1 VPAIRTIANQTGMP
15 LIDNN
20 SPLLNH
26 PEYFSDGVHPN
37 AQGAGIV
44 ASTVATAVTAP

>member
-1 VPAIRTIANQTGMP
+1 MPAIRTIATQSGMP

-37 AQGAGIV
+37 AQGAAII
-44 ASTVATAVTAP
+44 ASTVASAVTAP